1 MSTRKIPA
9 LFVTSEAAPLVKTG
23 GLADVSGSL
32 PVALMHQGV
41 DVRVL
46 MPGYPAVM
54 EGVKSKGRL
63 TSFPALGELPAS
75 QVLAGKLPGGVPL
88 LIVDCPR
95 LYERPGGPYQDTTGK
110 DWADNDL
117 RFGLLGYVAAM
128 LSTSQSPVSWR
139 PRILHCNDW
148 QAGLAPAYLR
158 YMPGEH
164 ARSVMTIHNL
174 AYQGV
179 FPPVTVSRL
188 GLAPSSFSPD
198 GVEYY
203 GNMSFLKA
211 GLFYADHVTT
221 VSPNYAQEIQ
231 REPLGMGMQGLL
243 AHRAAHLTG
252 ILNGIDT
259 DAWDPESDPYIA
271 KYYNASRLPV
281 KLENKRALQGRLGLE
296 ANDDIP
302 LLGSVGRF
310 THQKGFDL
318 LLQCVPDLLKLPV
331 QLAVLGSGDAELQ
344 ESWQA
349 LARSHAG
356 KIGVQIGYDESLAH
370 QIEAGADLF
379 VMPSRFE
386 PCGLN
391 QMYSQRYGTPP
402 IVHATGGLVD
412 SVVDATPEAIAARTA
427 TGFAFAPMSRPA
439 LLAAVTRAVTA
450 YRDKKLW
457 RQLQKNGMGRDFS
470 WEASAQ
476 RYVELYR
483 TLITAKA

>member
-1 MSTRKIPA
+1 MVPRDNH
-9 LFVTSEAAPLVKTG
+9 E
-23 GLADVSGSL
+23 
-32 PVALMHQGV
+32 
-41 DVRVL
+41 
-46 MPGYPAVM
+46 
-54 EGVKSKGRL
+54 L
-63 TSFPALGELPAS
+63 T
-75 QVLAGKLPGGVPL
+75 
-88 LIVDCPR
+88 
-95 LYERPGGPYQDTTGK
+95 
-110 DWADNDL
+110 
-117 RFGLLGYVAAM
+117 
-128 LSTSQSPVSWR
+128 
-139 PRILHCNDW
+139 
-148 QAGLAPAYLR
+148 
-158 YMPGEH
+158 
-164 ARSVMTIHNL
+164 
-174 AYQGV
+174 
-179 FPPVTVSRL
+179 
-188 GLAPSSFSPD
+188 
-198 GVEYY
+198 
-203 GNMSFLKA
+203 
-211 GLFYADHVTT
+211 
-221 VSPNYAQEIQ
+221 
-231 REPLGMGMQGLL
+231 
-243 AHRAAHLTG
+243 
-252 ILNGIDT
+252 
-259 DAWDPESDPYIA
+259 
-271 KYYNASRLPV
+271 
-281 KLENKRALQGRLGLE
+281 
-296 ANDDIP
+296 
-302 LLGSVGRF
+302 
-310 THQKGFDL
+310 
-318 LLQCVPDLLKLPV
+318 DLLKLPV